1 VELSVRPRVVAGGVY
16 ERAVGAAGRPL
27 AGYRRRTP
35 ERTVL
40 HELVAQHA
48 QTMLAEL
55 RDADPEGGGLPRYV
69 ERELAAY
76 LKCGVLAHGF
86 CRVRCQTCR
95 DEIVVA
101 FSCKSRGICPSC
113 TARRMADTAAHLVTR
128 VLPRAPYRQWVFTVP
143 KLLRLR
149 LARDPAWAS
158 WAGQLVVR
166 AIGAWQRRVAR
177 ERGLGAPR
185 TGAVVFRQRFG
196 GLVNLNVHYHVIVPD
211 GVFVEDGGPL
221 AFAMLPVPT
230 SEDVLAI
237 LDRIVRRVAKR
248 LGREPHD
255 DDAPTTPDV
264 LAQVQAEAA
273 ASWRTPTDGHDVV
286 RGAERLRA
294 WCEGFSLHAGDR
306 RASRGSVCRP
316 VPAEVQLGELRR
328 IVPLELDLGRVACR
342 CERRLVWQVERDE
355 HGARSRRIGDHR
367 DDTAMAAAGRHRRTR
382 GGVGLPTAGGRR
394 VRPARCGG
402 PRGGA
407 VFLRKAA

>member
-1 VELSVRPRVVAGGVY
+1 MRPRVVAGGVY
-16 ERAVGAAGRPL
+16 ERTAGAAGRPL

-264 LAQVQAEAA
+264 LAQVQARRQQAGA
-273 ASWRTPTDGHDVV
+273 RRPTDTMWCAAPSGCARGV
-286 RGAERLRA
+286 RVSRCTPA
-294 WCEGFSLHAGDR
+294 W
-306 RASRGSVCRP
+306 
-316 VPAEVQLGELRR
+316 
-328 IVPLELDLGRVACR
+328 
-342 CERRLVWQVERDE
+342 
-355 HGARSRRIGDHR
+355 
-367 DDTAMAAAGRHRRTR
+367 
-382 GGVGLPTAGGRR
+382 
-394 VRPARCGG
+394 
-402 PRGGA
+402 
-407 VFLRKAA
+407 